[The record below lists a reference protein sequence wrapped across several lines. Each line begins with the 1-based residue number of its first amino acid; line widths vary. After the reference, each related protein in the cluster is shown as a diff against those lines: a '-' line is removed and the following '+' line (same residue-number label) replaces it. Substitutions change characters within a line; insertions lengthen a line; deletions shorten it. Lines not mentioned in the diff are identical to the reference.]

1 VAAQALPITGGR
13 FFRESEMNVLRQ
25 ARRGMRCALL
35 AALAACGDG
44 TDPTFDPVIGNA
56 VDNFTFQIAG
66 MSDVSETRQYTWQ
79 NTGTTAVVT
88 RTTSVSAGTGTLT
101 ILDAAGTEVYSSPLT
116 TESSGSTQSGVP
128 GAWTIRVELTEAGG
142 GFNFLVTRGN

>member
-1 VAAQALPITGGR
+1 
-13 FFRESEMNVLRQ
+13 MDVLRRT
-25 ARRGMRCALL
+25 RRGVSCALL
-35 AALAACGDG
+35 AGLAACGDG
-44 TDPTFDPVIGNA
+44 TDPTFDPVVANA

-101 ILDAAGTEVYSSPLT
+101 VRDAAGTEVYSVPLT
-116 TESSGSTQSGVP
+116 TESSGSTQAGVP
-128 GAWTIRVELTEAGG
+128 GAWTIRVELTEADG
-142 GFNFLVTRGN
+142 GFNFEIARGN

>member
-1 VAAQALPITGGR
+1 MDL
-13 FFRESEMNVLRQ
+13 LRH
-25 ARRGMRCALL
+25 ARRAVGCALL
-35 AALAACGDG
+35 AAIAACGDG
-44 TDPTFDPVIGNA
+44 TDPTFDPVVANA

-79 NTGTTAVVT
+79 NTGTSAVVS

-101 ILDAAGTEVYSSPLT
+101 ILDAAGTEVYSVPLT

-128 GAWTIRVELTEAGG
+128 GAWTIRVELTDAGG
-142 GFNFLVTRGN
+142 GFNFLIERGT